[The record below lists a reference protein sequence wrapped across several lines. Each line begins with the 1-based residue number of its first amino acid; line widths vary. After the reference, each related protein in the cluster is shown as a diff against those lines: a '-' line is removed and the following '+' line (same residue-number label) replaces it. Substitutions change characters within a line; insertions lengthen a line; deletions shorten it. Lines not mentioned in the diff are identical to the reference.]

1 MILDE
6 IIRSA
11 LLLGHKSVF
20 LLLRFKGL
28 RVNKVSGAAGQM
40 SAHEMGVLAGWN
52 IKLSGVVMDVLEHG
66 AKKQFK
72 RRSFSGLM

>member
-20 LLLRFKGL
+20 GLRFKAL
-28 RVNKVSGAAGQM
+28 CVNKVLGAAGQM